1 MFGFCLQ
8 FLNFQISKPKSYQ
21 LCEDAPSPMLLAK
34 CFLPQEAFFSLSFSE
49 SATFSLP
56 QPSSHCLLYLRLGT
70 QTTGWVLFCLVLRW
84 GGGIITFQIGVK
96 RNMAADVWAFTILL
110 TSYQKSLCV
119 SYTHTHT
126 QNTQL
131 SFGLNMFG
139 KNCSCLSGRKEKYK
153 FQNVA
158 DLGLNRPSLTLP
170 GLGTMGSKK
179 GLKSSSSGSAKL
191 WDPGTQG
198 PWTGLHLLGKECLFL
213 SGPEVLP
220 FLQTIPL
227 ERALS

>member
-126 QNTQL
+126 QTH
-131 SFGLNMFG
+131 SFLLAWTCLGRIALVWVAEK
-139 KNCSCLSGRKEKYK
+139 KNISFRMWLIW
-153 FQNVA
+153 V
-158 DLGLNRPSLTLP
+158 
-170 GLGTMGSKK
+170 
-179 GLKSSSSGSAKL
+179 
-191 WDPGTQG
+191 
-198 PWTGLHLLGKECLFL
+198 
-213 SGPEVLP
+213 
-220 FLQTIPL
+220 
-227 ERALS
+227 

>member
-84 GGGIITFQIGVK
+84 GGGIITFQIGS
-96 RNMAADVWAFTILL
+96 RGTWQQMFELLLFYSLL
-110 TSYQKSLCV
+110 TKNLSVSL
-119 SYTHTHT
+119 THTLTHKHT
-126 QNTQL
+126 AFFWLEHVWEELLLFEWQKRKIKV
-131 SFGLNMFG
+131 SECGW
-139 KNCSCLSGRKEKYK
+139 SGFK
-153 FQNVA
+153 QAV
-158 DLGLNRPSLTLP
+158 PH
-170 GLGTMGSKK
+170 
-179 GLKSSSSGSAKL
+179 SAWAGNHGEQEGAK
-191 WDPGTQG
+191 
-198 PWTGLHLLGKECLFL
+198 
-213 SGPEVLP
+213 
-220 FLQTIPL
+220 I
-227 ERALS
+227 